1 MIFCCCVFCCGV
13 RCSVV
18 VYDVSVV
25 LYDFSAVVYD
35 VLLLCMMFCCCVC
48 CSVVVYDVLLW
59 CMKIVASEQTMALKS
74 GTLNKCWHQK
84 TLPGTNAEVL
94 K

>member
-25 LYDFSAVVYD
+25 LYDFSA
-35 VLLLCMMFCCCVC
+35 
-48 CSVVVYDVLLW
+48 VVYDVLLW

-84 TLPGTNAEVL
+84 TLPGTNAEV
-94 K
+94 